1 MEGNNLSRIDG
12 YLARSMETLDATAQ
26 DENFKRALVD
36 ISDCIV
42 ASLRNGGKTLFAG
55 NGGSAGDAQ
64 HIAGEFVSRLNY
76 DRAPLA
82 GLALSTDT
90 SVLTAIGN
98 DYGYADVFSR
108 QVRGLGRKG
117 DVFVAITT
125 SGNSKNIL
133 EAVEVARSI
142 GVTTVGLT
150 GKSGGKLAGAVD
162 LCLHAPSDWTPLIQ
176 QIHIVAAH
184 LICGL
189 VEDAMFPE
197 AAANY
202 HGVGG

>member
-1 MEGNNLSRIDG
+1 MEGNNLSRIDD
-12 YLARSMETLDATAQ
+12 YLACSIAALDAAMR
-26 DENFKRALVD
+26 DENFKRALGD

-42 ASLRNGGKTLFAG
+42 ASLRNGGKALFAG

-90 SVLTAIGN
+90 SVLTSIGN

-108 QVRGLGRKG
+108 QILGLGQKG
-117 DVFVAITT
+117 DVFVAIST
-125 SGNSKNIL
+125 SGNSRNIL
-133 EAVEVARSI
+133 EAVEAARGI
-142 GVTTVGLT
+142 GVSTVGFT
-150 GKSGGKLAGAVD
+150 GKSGGKLAAAVD
-162 LCLHAPSDWTPLIQ
+162 ICLHAPSDWTPLIQ
-176 QIHIVAAH
+176 QVHIVAAH
-184 LICGL
+184 LVCGL

-197 AAANY
+197 AAAKY
-202 HGVGG
+202 HGAPG